1 MKKRIVVICPGRGS
15 YTREELN
22 YLAKYRSA
30 YAEEIANLDRWRT
43 ETGQPTIS
51 ELDQAPNFQVNFH
64 TPGEN
69 ASALIY
75 ACAMADFAAIDHEK
89 FEVVAVTGNSMG
101 WYLALRCA
109 GALDEKNAFDVVN
122 TMGSMM
128 RTGIV
133 GGQVI
138 YPVVDENW
146 CHDPVRAK
154 SLLDALNSINQS
166 GEGKVFESI
175 RLGGYAVIG
184 GDEAGIK
191 KILKLLPQ
199 VEEKYPFR
207 LVNHAAFH
215 TPLLKETSLRGK
227 ELLPSEKFASPSI
240 PLIDGRGQIW
250 QPYSTDVEQLWDYT
264 LGHQVTE
271 VYDFT
276 AAVSVALK
284 EFAPDALV
292 LLGPGSSLG
301 GSIAQ
306 ILIHNRWK
314 DIGSKAEFSARQQ
327 HEPFLLAMGRV
338 DQRSLVVGH

>member
-1 MKKRIVVICPGRGS
+1 MKKRIAVICPGRGS

-22 YLAKYRSA
+22 YLAKYRASFGT
-30 YAEEIANLDRWRT
+30 EITHLDRWRA
-43 ETGQPTIS
+43 ELNQPTIS
-51 ELDQAPNFQVNFH
+51 ELDQAESFQVSLH

-75 ACAMADFAAIDHEK
+75 ACAMADFAAIDREK

-101 WYLALRCA
+101 WYLALSCA
-109 GALDEKNAFDVVN
+109 GALSEKNAFDVVN

-128 RTGIV
+128 RGGIV
-133 GGQVI
+133 GGQII
-138 YPVVDENW
+138 YPVVNENW
-146 CHDPVRAK
+146 QPDSARAA
-154 SLLDALNSINQS
+154 ALQNAMQAINQS
-166 GEGKVFESI
+166 GEAKVFESI

-191 KILKLLPQ
+191 KILKALPQ

-215 TPLLKETSLRGK
+215 TPLLVETSLRGK
-227 ELLPSEKFASPSI
+227 ELLPSEKFSTPEI

-250 QPYSTDVEQLWDYT
+250 QPYSTDLDALWDYT
-264 LGHQVTE
+264 LGHQVTD

-276 AAVSVALK
+276 AAVTVMLK
-284 EFAPDALV
+284 EFAPEALV
-292 LLGPGSSLG
+292 LLGPGASLG

-306 ILIHNRWK
+306 ILIQNQWR
-314 DIGSKAEFSARQQ
+314 GMASKVDFSATQARD
-327 HEPFLLAMGRV
+327 PFLLAMGRA
-338 DQRSLVVGH
+338 DQRSLVVG